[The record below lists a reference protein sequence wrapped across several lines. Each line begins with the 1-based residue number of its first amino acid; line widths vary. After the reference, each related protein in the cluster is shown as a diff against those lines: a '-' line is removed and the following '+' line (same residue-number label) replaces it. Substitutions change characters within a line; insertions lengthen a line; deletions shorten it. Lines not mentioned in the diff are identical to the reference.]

1 MRHDS
6 AATITL
12 MIVDIV
18 DEQNRV
24 VGTADRRDVLAKQLN
39 FRTVHVLL
47 LDDQNRCALQLLP
60 MQHPRNP
67 GRLGSSVAGYLNHGE
82 TYAQA
87 AARKCIA
94 EVGLRPDLTDLG
106 TLPTRDVDSKKFV
119 RVYVGRLNGQ
129 PKIDREQIDQ
139 LVYLTASEIAAQLD
153 RWPERFTPTFREV
166 FRYYSAA
173 RHEG

>member
-1 MRHDS
+1 
-6 AATITL
+6 

-24 VGTADRRDVLAKQLN
+24 VGTADRQDVLAKHLN

-47 LDDQNRCALQLLP
+47 FDDQNRLALQQLP

-67 GRLGSSVAGYLNHGE
+67 GRLGSSVAGYLNQGE

-87 AARKCIA
+87 AARKCFSEI
-94 EVGLRPDLTDLG
+94 GLRPDLVDIG
-106 TLPTRDVDSKKFV
+106 TLPTRDLDSKKFV
-119 RVYVGRLNGQ
+119 RVYVGHLNGQ

-139 LVYLTASEIAAQLD
+139 LVYLTENEIAAQLD
-153 RWPERFTPTFREV
+153 RSPEWFTPTFREV
-166 FRYYSAA
+166 YRYYSG
-173 RHEG
+173 RRQKG